1 MIIFKRI
8 NRYRDAFYRCVSIL
22 KNIIMKVKGLIYC
35 LLAFC
40 MLALSSCGPDNEDY
54 TEKVVGEYNIKIT
67 PNISVKYGN
76 STLPIAT
83 ETIETT
89 AVVTEKDDEGNV
101 TMQIN
106 GVNGEF
112 SELFFEGY
120 CDGLGLKLQNNHYDG
135 VFYSPEYGI
144 IYCDIELKN
153 PTVSIYN
160 SRILNWK
167 STFITGTCGVNISGL
182 DVANYNVSG
191 SIQFEAKGK

>member
-1 MIIFKRI
+1 MSL
-8 NRYRDAFYRCVSIL
+8 YL
-22 KNIIMKVKGLIYC
+22 KNIIMKVKSLIYC

-40 MLALSSCGPDNEDY
+40 VLALSSCGPENDDY
-54 TEKVVGEYNIKIT
+54 VDKVVGEYNIKIT
-67 PNISVKYGN
+67 PSISVKYGN
-76 STLPIAT
+76 STLPIAI
-83 ETIETT
+83 EAIETT
-89 AVVTEKDDEGNV
+89 AVITAKDDAGNV

-120 CDGLGLKLQNNHYDG
+120 CDGLGLKLDNNKYDG

-160 SRILNWK
+160 SRMLNWK
-167 STFITGTCGVNISGL
+167 STFTTGTCGINISGL
-182 DVANYNVSG
+182 DEANYDVTG

>member
-1 MIIFKRI
+1 MSL
-8 NRYRDAFYRCVSIL
+8 YL

-40 MLALSSCGPDNEDY
+40 MLALSSCGPDNTDY

-76 STLPIAT
+76 SILPIAT
-83 ETIETT
+83 EVIETT
-89 AVVTEKDDEGNV
+89 AVITAKDDAGNV

-106 GVNGEF
+106 GINGEF

-120 CDGLGLKLQNNHYDG
+120 CDGLGLKFENVNYDG
-135 VFYSPEYGI
+135 VLYSPEYGM
-144 IYCDIELKN
+144 IYCDIELKS

-167 STFITGTCGVNISGL
+167 STITSGTCEVNISGL
-182 DVANYNVSG
+182 GGETYTVSG
-191 SIQFEAKGK
+191 SVLFDAKGK

>member
-1 MIIFKRI
+1 
-8 NRYRDAFYRCVSIL
+8 
-22 KNIIMKVKGLIYC
+22 MKVKSLICC

-40 MLALSSCGPDNEDY
+40 VLALSSCGPDNTDY

-76 STLPIAT
+76 SILPIT
-83 ETIETT
+83 IETIETT
-89 AVVTEKDDEGNV
+89 AVITEKDDSGNV

-106 GVNGEF
+106 GVNGEI
-112 SELFFEGY
+112 SEMFFEGY
-120 CDGLGLKLQNNHYDG
+120 CDGLGLKLDNNKYDG

-144 IYCDIELKN
+144 IYCDIDLKN

-167 STFITGTCGVNISGL
+167 STFTTGTCGVNISGL
-182 DVANYNVSG
+182 DTENYNVSG
-191 SIQFEAKGK
+191 SIQFEATSK

>member
-1 MIIFKRI
+1 MKFK
-8 NRYRDAFYRCVSIL
+8 S
-22 KNIIMKVKGLIYC
+22 LIYC

-40 MLALSSCGPDNEDY
+40 VLALSSCGPENEDY
-54 TEKVVGEYNIKIT
+54 VEKVVGEYNIKIT
-67 PNISVKYGN
+67 PSITVKYGN
-76 STLPIAT
+76 STLPVAT
-83 ETIETT
+83 EVVETT
-89 AVVTEKDDEGNV
+89 AVITAKDDAGNV

-120 CDGLGLKLQNNHYDG
+120 CDGLGLKFENVNYDG
-135 VFYSPEYGI
+135 VLYSPEYGI

-160 SRILNWK
+160 SKMLNWK
-167 STFITGTCGVNISGL
+167 STFTTGTCGINISGL
-182 DVANYNVSG
+182 DEANYDVSG